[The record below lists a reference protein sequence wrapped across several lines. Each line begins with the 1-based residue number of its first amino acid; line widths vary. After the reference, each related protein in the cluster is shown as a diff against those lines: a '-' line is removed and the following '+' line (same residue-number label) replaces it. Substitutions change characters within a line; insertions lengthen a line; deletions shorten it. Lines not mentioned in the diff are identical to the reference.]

1 MKKLALVLGMACLF
15 MVACN
20 NAPKQEQPKE
30 EPQQEA
36 VAAAEEHHCPFC
48 TLKAEYAN
56 WETMEEGARVE
67 LNNKAIALFAE
78 MDAKMEEMKAEGKE
92 CCEKAGEMKEGC
104 EQKLAEMT
112 EEAKAECEKKCEEM
126 KAQCEAMKAKM
137 DAVMEKWANIE
148 TLTNDEVKDLVL
160 ERIAAMG
167 MGEGKCGNHEGEE
180 AHKCCNH
187 EGEEGHECQ
196 HGEGHQCQH
205 EAK

>member
-1 MKKLALVLGMACLF
+1 MMGLASLF

-36 VAAAEEHHCPFC
+36 VVAEEHHCPFC
-48 TLKAEYAN
+48 TLKAEYAK
-56 WETMEEGARVE
+56 WETMEEAARVE

-92 CCEKAGEMKEGC
+92 CCEKAGEIKEGC
-104 EQKLAEMT
+104 EKKMEELT
-112 EEAKAECEKKCEEM
+112 EEAKAECEAKCAE
-126 KAQCEAMKAKM
+126 MKAKM
-137 DAVMEKWANIE
+137 DAIMEQWANIE
-148 TLTNDEVKDLVL
+148 SMTNEEVKDLVL
-160 ERIAAMG
+160 SRIAAMG
-167 MGEGKCGNHEGEE
+167 MGEGKCGNHEAEE
-180 AHKCCNH
+180 HHCQH
-187 EGEEGHECQ
+187 EGEEGHQCQ

>member
-36 VAAAEEHHCPFC
+36 CAPAEEHHCPFC

-56 WETMEEGARVE
+56 WESMEEGARVE

-126 KAQCEAMKAKM
+126 KAECEKMKA
-137 DAVMEKWANIE
+137 AWENFAN
-148 TLTNDEVKDLVL
+148 LSLDEQKDLVMG
-160 ERIAAMG
+160 RIAAMG

-180 AHKCCNH
+180 HHCCKH
-187 EGEEGHECQ
+187 EGE
-196 HGEGHQCQH
+196 EGHQCQH
-205 EAK
+205 EGEGHECQHAK